1 MGVLKMTNRAMV
13 KLIHADGFY
22 NEEDAKRFKYVVG
35 GLSYTEKS
43 YGYEIENFNMIQRGL
58 EPIFSRVLGEKVI
71 IDQNKSGLF
80 RKPKQF
86 VHFEDFETLNEWCFV
101 IALEKT
107 TFNMFHHIKD
117 GIGES
122 GEIDAKSALDGWEFN
137 YRNLMEWN
145 IETNVVLEENQGVFF
160 RPWMFHSL
168 NEGKLVQYYRLLAD
182 RSLRILVMG
191 RPGQGKTEIAKKIH
205 SSLSGSIY
213 INSEEERV
221 KAKDIDYSIDGQS
234 RHTYRVLEM
243 VRKNRSDSIVI
254 DMSCPLED
262 NRNILNPDVIV
273 WVDKDD
279 ATILPAWEE
288 QFQAPNLYDFRLRGI
303 EEETLNDIIEKVKTK
318 KL

>member
-1 MGVLKMTNRAMV
+1 MTNRAMV

-71 IDQNKSGLF
+71 IDQNRSGLF
-80 RKPKQF
+80 RRPKQF

-117 GIGES
+117 GIGEN

-145 IETNVVLEENQGVFF
+145 IETNIVLEENQGVFF

-168 NEGKLVQYYRLLAD
+168 DEGKLVQYYRLLAD

-205 SSLSGSIY
+205 SSLPGSIY
-213 INSEEERV
+213 VNSEEERI

-262 NRNILNPDVIV
+262 NRNILNPDVII

-288 QFQAPNLYDFRLRGI
+288 QFQAPNLYDFRLRSMHS
-303 EEETLNDIIEKVKTK
+303 ETLNDIIEKVKTK

>member
-1 MGVLKMTNRAMV
+1 MSNRAMV

-35 GLSYTEKS
+35 GLKYTEKD

-71 IDQNKSGLF
+71 IDQKRSGLF
-80 RKPKQF
+80 RRPKQF

-107 TFNMFHHIKD
+107 TFNMFHHLKD
-117 GIGES
+117 GIGEN
-122 GEIDAKSALDGWEFN
+122 GDVDAKSALDGWQYN

-145 IETNVVLEENQGVFF
+145 IETNVMLEENQGVFF

-168 NEGKLVQYYRLLAD
+168 DEGKLVQYYRLLTD

-191 RPGQGKTEIAKKIH
+191 RPGQGKTELAKKIH
-205 SSLSGSIY
+205 EALPGSLY

-221 KAKDIDYSIDGQS
+221 KAKDIDYSLDGQS
-234 RHTYRVLEM
+234 RHTYRILEIA
-243 VRKNRSDSIVI
+243 RKNRSDNVII
-254 DMSCPLED
+254 DMSCPIED
-262 NRNILNPDVIV
+262 SRDILNPDVII
-273 WVDKDD
+273 WVDKND
-279 ATILPAWEE
+279 AKILPAWEE
-288 QFQAPNLYDFRLRGI
+288 QFEAPKLYDFRIKRI
-303 EEETLNDIIEKVKTK
+303 EDETLDEIVERVKTK